1 MSTRTETAKDD
12 PPIESRADLISVLA
26 GGEKPRERWRI
37 GTEHEKFVYRTADH
51 RAPSYDEPGGIRDLL
66 DGLTRYGWEPVIEGG
81 NVIALT
87 GPDGAVS
94 LEPAGQLELSGAP
107 VENLHQT
114 CAETGRHLK
123 QVKEV
128 GAELGLGFLGLGMW
142 PDKTRAELPIM
153 PKGRYAIML
162 SHMPRVGSMGLDMML
177 RTCTIQT
184 NLDYASEA
192 DMVKKFR
199 VSLALQP
206 LGTALFANSPFTEGK
221 PNGFL
226 SYRSH
231 IWTDT
236 DPHRTGMLPFVFED
250 GFGYERYADYMLNV
264 PMYFVY
270 RDGKYIDAAGL
281 NFRDFLDGSLSVLPG
296 EKPTIA
302 DWNDHL
308 STAFPEVRL
317 KSFLEMRGSDGGPW
331 NRICALPA
339 LWVGLL
345 YDSQALDAAWEIV
358 KDWSIADQQKL
369 RDDVPKLGLCSIAPD
384 GRTLQ
389 ELGKQ
394 VIEIASAGLSARGQV
409 NSMGDNESGFLNPLR
424 QIVDSGMSPAHQLLE
439 KYEKEWGGDLSR
451 IYGEMSF

>member
-1 MSTRTETAKDD
+1 MSTRTSSDKPD
-12 PPIESRADLISVLA
+12 PFIDTKADMIRIFSD
-26 GGEKPRERWRI
+26 GEKPATRWRI
-37 GTEHEKFVYRTADH
+37 GTEHEKFVYRTSDH

-66 DGLTRYGWEPVIEGG
+66 MALTRYGWEPVYEGE
-81 NVIALT
+81 NVIALA
-87 GPDGAVS
+87 GSDGTVS
-94 LEPAGQLELSGAP
+94 LEPAGQLELSGAA
-107 VENLHQT
+107 VQNLHQT

-153 PKGRYAIML
+153 PKGRYKIML
-162 SHMPRVGSMGLDMML
+162 NHMPRVGSMGLDMML

-250 GFGYERYADYMLNV
+250 GFGYERYADYALNV

-270 RDGKYIDAAGL
+270 RDGQYIDAAGQS
-281 NFRDFLDGSLSVLPG
+281 FQDFLDGKLPALPG
-296 EKPTIA
+296 EKPRIS
-302 DWNDHL
+302 DWVDHL

-317 KSFLEMRGSDGGPW
+317 KSFLEMRGSDGGRW
-331 NRICALPA
+331 NKICALPA

-345 YDSQALDAAWEIV
+345 YDQTALDAAWDLV
-358 KDWSIADQQKL
+358 KDWTI
-369 RDDVPKLGLCSIAPD
+369 DDHHRIRAEVPKHGLCTQTPGGGDFQA
-384 GRTLQ
+384 
-389 ELGKQ
+389 LGKR
-394 VIEIASAGLSARGQV
+394 VLDIAHHGLAARGEV
-409 NSMGDNESGFLNPLR
+409 NAMGDNETAFLNPLR
-424 QIVDSGMSPAHQLLE
+424 EIVESGMSPAHQLLE
-439 KYEKEWGGDLSR
+439 KYENEWGGDLAR
-451 IYGEMSF
+451 VYDEMSF